1 MNKVVAFVPL
11 VFLFLLSC
19 SNSDSK
25 ICVTKKTI
33 SINNIGEEIQYD
45 GLKLVFENE
54 HYKIYFSRYI
64 SANGDAY
71 RDGSGIFI
79 LKLDTGVAYSN
90 WDFLDSQIN
99 VETVNDHSN
108 YFSSG
113 SLKISDN
120 CNQLFFTESIE
131 LLAWFPLFQP
141 AQAEGIYNVELKLQL
156 ADNTNVELN
165 TSVEVIRFN

>member
-1 MNKVVAFVPL
+1 MNKVIVFASL

-19 SNSDSK
+19 SSSDSK
-25 ICVTKKTI
+25 SCVDAKTI
-33 SINNIGEEIQYD
+33 SINNIEEEIQYD

-54 HYKIYFSRYI
+54 HYKIYFSKYI

-79 LKLDTGVAYSN
+79 LKLDTGIAYSN
-90 WDFLDSQIN
+90 WDFLDGQIN
-99 VETVNDHSN
+99 IETVNNAAD

-113 SLKISDN
+113 SLTISDN
-120 CNQLFFTESIE
+120 CNQLFFTENIE
-131 LLAWFPLFQP
+131 LLAWFPSFLP

-156 ADNTNVELN
+156 ADSTDVLVN
-165 TSVEVIRFN
+165 TSVEVLRFN